1 MAKEYK
7 TLTFEDSLQGR
18 QEMAQEIDR
27 LSNQGWELKSKE
39 VTQQGWDFGKTCC
52 LGVLFLPLALLGK
65 KSNVIQVIMER
76 EKQDSLEKQP
86 LVEEKEKGK
95 K

>member
-7 TLTFEDSLQGR
+7 TLTFEDTLEGR
-18 QEMAQEIDR
+18 QEMAKKID
-27 LSNQGWELKSKE
+27 LLANQGWELKSKE

-65 KSNVIQVIMER
+65 KSNVIQIIMER
-76 EKQDSLEKQP
+76 EKQKR
-86 LVEEKEKGK
+86 K
-95 K
+95 

>member
-7 TLTFEDSLQGR
+7 TLTFEDTLKGR
-18 QEMAQEIDR
+18 QEMAQEIDL

-39 VTQQGWDFGKTCC
+39 VAEQGWAFGKTCC
-52 LGVLFLPLALLGK
+52 LGILFLPLALLGK

-76 EKQDSLEKQP
+76 GKQDSLEKQP
-86 LVEEKEKGK
+86 VIKEEEKG
-95 K
+95 

>member
-7 TLTFEDSLQGR
+7 TLTFEDSVQGR
-18 QEMAQEIDR
+18 RNMAKEIDF
-27 LSNQGWELKSKE
+27 LANSGWEIKSKE

-52 LGVLFLPLALLGK
+52 LGALFPPLALLGK

-76 EKQDSLEKQP
+76 EKEI
-86 LVEEKEKGK
+86 
-95 K
+95 

>member
-1 MAKEYK
+1 MAKEYR
-7 TLTFEDSLQGR
+7 TLTFEDSVRGR
-18 QEMAQEIDR
+18 DEMGRSIDS

-52 LGVLFLPLALLGK
+52 LGIIFFPLALLGK

-76 EKQDSLEKQP
+76 
-86 LVEEKEKGK
+86 GK
-95 K
+95 KELVSNIDKMPE

>member
-18 QEMAQEIDR
+18 REMAQEIDL

-39 VTQQGWDFGKTCC
+39 VTQQGWDFSKTCC
-52 LGVLFLPLALLGK
+52 LGALFLPLALLGK
-65 KSNVIQVIMER
+65 KSNVIQVIME
-76 EKQDSLEKQP
+76 
-86 LVEEKEKGK
+86 KEKNDLK
-95 K
+95 KVQK

>member
-7 TLTFEDSLQGR
+7 TLTFEDTFQGR
-18 QEMAQEIDR
+18 QEMAQEIDL

-39 VTQQGWDFGKTCC
+39 VTPQGWDTGKTCL
-52 LGVLFLPLALLGK
+52 LGLLFLPLALLGK
-65 KSNVIQVIMER
+65 KSNVIQVVMER
-76 EKQDSLEKQP
+76 EKDNS
-86 LVEEKEKGK
+86 EEIKEVSTK

>member
-7 TLTFEDSLQGR
+7 TLIFEDSVQGR
-18 QEMAQEIDR
+18 REMAHEID
-27 LSNQGWELKSKE
+27 LLANQGWEVKSKE
-39 VTQQGWDFGKTCC
+39 ATQQGWDFGKTCC
-52 LGVLFLPLALLGK
+52 LGALFLPLALLGK

-76 EKQDSLEKQP
+76 EKEGSGET
-86 LVEEKEKGK
+86 K

>member
-7 TLTFEDSLQGR
+7 TLTFEDTLKGR
-18 QEMAQEIDR
+18 NEMAKEIDL

-39 VTQQGWDFGKTCC
+39 VAEQGWSFGKTCC
-52 LGVLFLPLALLGK
+52 LGILFLPLALLGK

-86 LVEEKEKGK
+86 VTKEEEKR
-95 K
+95 

>member
-7 TLTFEDSLQGR
+7 TLTFEDTLKGR
-18 QEMAQEIDR
+18 NEMAQEIDL

-86 LVEEKEKGK
+86 VTKEEEKR
-95 K
+95 

>member
-7 TLTFEDSLQGR
+7 TIVFEDSHQGR
-18 QEMAQEIDR
+18 QEMAKEID
-27 LSNQGWELKSKE
+27 LLANDGWELKSKE

-52 LGVLFLPLALLGK
+52 LGFLFFPLALLGK

-76 EKQDSLEKQP
+76 EKYF
-86 LVEEKEKGK
+86 EKGVNK
-95 K
+95 L

>member
-7 TLTFEDSLQGR
+7 TLTFEDTFEGR
-18 QEMAQEIDR
+18 KEMAKEIDL

-65 KSNVIQVIMER
+65 KENIIQIIMER
-76 EKQDSLEKQP
+76 EKQKR
-86 LVEEKEKGK
+86 K
-95 K
+95 

>member
-7 TLTFEDSLQGR
+7 TLVFEDSHQGRR
-18 QEMAQEIDR
+18 QEMAKELD
-27 LSNQGWELKSKE
+27 LLANDGWELKSKE

-52 LGVLFLPLALLGK
+52 LGILFLPLALLGK

-76 EKQDSLEKQP
+76 EKE
-86 LVEEKEKGK
+86 V
-95 K
+95 

>member
-7 TLTFEDSLQGR
+7 TLTFEDTLKGR
-18 QEMAQEIDR
+18 QEMAQEIDL

-39 VTQQGWDFGKTCC
+39 VAEQGWAFGKTCC
-52 LGVLFLPLALLGK
+52 LGILFLPLALLGK

-86 LVEEKEKGK
+86 VTKEEEKR
-95 K
+95 